1 MNLNQ
6 ITIPSLNVPQSI
18 AFYKKLGLRLIVH
31 THDAYARF
39 ECTDG
44 DTTFSIHKVE
54 QLAEGPGIYIYFEVK
69 NVAETVA
76 NCFRSNGDR
85 PKLAMDGSETERPGW
100 KSNHYLSWRRE

>member
-76 NCFRSNGDR
+76 NLEKKGIVFDQMATKVGYGRKRN
-85 PKLAMDGSETERPGW
+85 
-100 KSNHYLSWRRE
+100 